1 MNMPQ
6 LIGSVTVGERGQ
18 VVILSEARESMSIN
32 AGDKLLVF
40 KAPVDGVLM
49 AVSADIAVVSTALA
63 SVFVGQGPKVETA
76 TTDGVMRFQ
85 NQDEQ
90 SQQLLRQV
98 GESATASGTVY
109 TL

>member
-40 KAPVDGVLM
+40 KAPVDGGLI
-49 AVSADIAVVSTALA
+49 IAKPETFEKLLA
-63 SVFVGQGPKVETA
+63 HLELNLPNKK
-76 TTDGVMRFQ
+76 
-85 NQDEQ
+85 
-90 SQQLLRQV
+90 
-98 GESATASGTVY
+98 ES
-109 TL
+109 

>member
-40 KAPVDGVLM
+40 KAPVDGVLI
-49 AVSADIAVVSTALA
+49 IAKPETFEKLLA
-63 SVFVGQGPKVETA
+63 HLELNLTNRKKS
-76 TTDGVMRFQ
+76 
-85 NQDEQ
+85 
-90 SQQLLRQV
+90 
-98 GESATASGTVY
+98 
-109 TL
+109 

>member
-40 KAPVDGVLM
+40 KAPVDGVLI
-49 AVSADIAVVSTALA
+49 IAKPETFEKLLA
-63 SVFVGQGPKVETA
+63 HLELNLTNKKKS
-76 TTDGVMRFQ
+76 
-85 NQDEQ
+85 
-90 SQQLLRQV
+90 
-98 GESATASGTVY
+98 
-109 TL
+109 